1 MLTQNP
7 KLIYLRHDRVCEPFF
22 EKTVTNG
29 KGHFELGRESAG
41 LSRSPFPT
49 HPPTHNK
56 LNSHTHRTSHE
67 QHNYVQAEQAMKPF
81 SVAVLVGVG
90 TMFLTLFSQ
99 TAENNERLE
108 PSKAIHASFHAHP
121 NLSQMHIRTIQSS
134 YSVDGFAV
142 VRAALPPDL
151 IKLVSNKYGDP
162 KGKAKYS
169 GGLFTPLEFFIQ
181 VMLILNIV
189 LGGGSS
195 CFSPLVPAE
204 TICNFRRIM
213 GD

>member
-1 MLTQNP
+1 MN
-7 KLIYLRHDRVCEPFF
+7 
-22 EKTVTNG
+22 
-29 KGHFELGRESAG
+29 
-41 LSRSPFPT
+41 
-49 HPPTHNK
+49 
-56 LNSHTHRTSHE
+56 
-67 QHNYVQAEQAMKPF
+67 PF

-90 TMFLTLFSQ
+90 AMFVTLFSQ
-99 TAENNERLE
+99 TTENNERLE
-108 PSKAIHASFHAHP
+108 PIWIPSKAIHASFHAHP
-121 NLSQMHIRTIQSS
+121 NLSQIHIRTIQSS

-151 IKLVSNKYGDP
+151 IKRVSNKYGDP